1 MSILATE
8 SQYAR
13 LSALVK
19 MNDTPE
25 KFEFHTDVL
34 TANETTTPTYNL
46 GTVLGVV
53 TATGKYK
60 IAVQTASDGSQT
72 PAAVYIGNSF
82 GQVVSTTLV
91 ASTDTKVLAITRGKI
106 VLSAQALQLDASFN
120 TPTLIAAAYLQ
131 LKTANQILIEQ
142 SN

>member
-13 LSALVK
+13 LSSLVK

-25 KFEFHTDVL
+25 KFEFHTDVV
-34 TANETTTPTYNL
+34 TANETGTPTYNL

-60 IAVQTASDGSQT
+60 ICVQTAVDGSQI
-72 PAAVYIGNSF
+72 PSAVYIGNSF

-91 ASTDTKVLAITRGKI
+91 ASTDTKVLVISRGKI

-120 TPTLIAAAYLQ
+120 TGTLIAGAYQ
-131 LKTANQILIEQ
+131 TLKTNNQILVEQ